1 MKGGKDGAAVR
12 PERTR
17 VTHPEQD
24 GPHVEP
30 FADQVRHII
39 AAVGEDPGR
48 EGLIKTPQRVEASLR
63 FLTQGYWMTVEE
75 VIGDAVFEESHQ
87 SMIMVRDIE
96 LYSLCEHHL
105 LPFFGRAHVAYIPD
119 GKILGLSKVAR
130 IVDVF
135 ARRLQVQ
142 ERLTDEIADA
152 IMDVLKPTGVGV
164 VIEAAHFCM
173 MMRGVEKQNSR
184 AVTSALR
191 GIFRDDSKTRDEFL
205 RLAHGGHLSE

>member
-1 MKGGKDGAAVR
+1 MSTIKVHKPTPQASEA
-12 PERTR
+12 
-17 VTHPEQD
+17 
-24 GPHVEP
+24 EP
-30 FADQVRHII
+30 FAEKVRDIL
-39 AAVGEDPGR
+39 AALGEDPER
-48 EGLIKTPQRVEASLR
+48 EGLVKTPERVESSLR
-63 FLTQGYWMTVEE
+63 WLTQGYRMTVEDA
-75 VIGDAVFEESHQ
+75 VGDAVFEETHQ

-96 LYSLCEHHL
+96 LYSMCEHHL
-105 LPFFGRAHVAYIPD
+105 LPFFGRAHVAYVPD

-142 ERLTDEIADA
+142 ERMTDQIADA
-152 IMDVLKPTGVGV
+152 IMDVLRPTGVGV

-191 GIFRDDSKTRDEFL
+191 GIFRDDSKTRVEFL
-205 RLAHGGHLSE
+205 RLAHGGHNNE